1 MEKSSNKNNQQK
13 RFILTF
19 IVLGAAAVVAIIIGL
34 TLWMSAGA
42 RSATDKAVDQVS
54 RFYMR
59 ELADRRSQAVSG
71 MINQRLAEM
80 RRALQLI
87 TPEDLTSQETLRA
100 AIGRVEALYGL
111 DLYALADE
119 DNVVYT
125 DLSTYM
131 GGSRYAFLSQDPMD
145 DPVISTVSL
154 YGVKKQ
160 VCLAIPVRDLRFM
173 GKDLKACFVE
183 IDVGDFVNT
192 LAFDA
197 EESESF
203 FCLYYRNGENL
214 TQLDF
219 GSIRANENLL
229 RVMQEKLPEAEWRQ
243 LEENFQQGL
252 AGSAEFSSSGSREL
266 LYYAPIPDTSWMI
279 TVMIPESL
287 IHDQIR
293 GFSDET
299 LTRSTVQITVTC
311 IVLLLYFGT
320 VILML
325 RKATGAV
332 LEEERQNARDF
343 SRKAEESE
351 AELGVIREIATRDA
365 LTSTGSKFAYTEK
378 EKALNEAIRNGEL
391 RQLAVVVCDLNG
403 LKLINDTYG
412 HARGD
417 EYIREASRLICGL
430 YKHSPV
436 FRVGGDEF
444 VVLLQNDDF
453 EQREAILEELNRR
466 VEENLRTG
474 RAVVSAGMADYEPG
488 DQQVDAVLRR
498 ADQRMYE
505 RKKQLKEMGA
515 AIRE

>member
-42 RSATDKAVDQVS
+42 RTATDKAVDQVS

-87 TPEDLTSQETLRA
+87 TPEDLSSQETLRA

-214 TQLDF
+214 TQLES
-219 GSIRANENLL
+219 GVSWKRT
-229 RVMQEKLPEAEWRQ
+229 
-243 LEENFQQGL
+243 
-252 AGSAEFSSSGSREL
+252 FSRGSRGARNSA
-266 LYYAPIPDTSWMI
+266 APAAGNCCIMRPS
-279 TVMIPESL
+279 
-287 IHDQIR
+287 R
-293 GFSDET
+293 
-299 LTRSTVQITVTC
+299 TR
-311 IVLLLYFGT
+311 
-320 VILML
+320 
-325 RKATGAV
+325 
-332 LEEERQNARDF
+332 
-343 SRKAEESE
+343 
-351 AELGVIREIATRDA
+351 
-365 LTSTGSKFAYTEK
+365 
-378 EKALNEAIRNGEL
+378 
-391 RQLAVVVCDLNG
+391 
-403 LKLINDTYG
+403 
-412 HARGD
+412 
-417 EYIREASRLICGL
+417 
-430 YKHSPV
+430 
-436 FRVGGDEF
+436 
-444 VVLLQNDDF
+444 
-453 EQREAILEELNRR
+453 
-466 VEENLRTG
+466 
-474 RAVVSAGMADYEPG
+474 AG
-488 DQQVDAVLRR
+488 
-498 ADQRMYE
+498 
-505 RKKQLKEMGA
+505 
-515 AIRE
+515 

>member
-1 MEKSSNKNNQQK
+1 MEKSSNKNNPQK

-42 RSATDKAVDQVS
+42 RTATDKAVDQVS

-87 TPEDLTSQETLRA
+87 TPEDLSSQETLRA

-183 IDVGDFVNT
+183 IDVGDFVST

-197 EESESF
+197 
-203 FCLYYRNGENL
+203 
-214 TQLDF
+214 
-219 GSIRANENLL
+219 
-229 RVMQEKLPEAEWRQ
+229 
-243 LEENFQQGL
+243 
-252 AGSAEFSSSGSREL
+252 
-266 LYYAPIPDTSWMI
+266 
-279 TVMIPESL
+279 
-287 IHDQIR
+287 
-293 GFSDET
+293 
-299 LTRSTVQITVTC
+299 
-311 IVLLLYFGT
+311 
-320 VILML
+320 
-325 RKATGAV
+325 
-332 LEEERQNARDF
+332 
-343 SRKAEESE
+343 
-351 AELGVIREIATRDA
+351 
-365 LTSTGSKFAYTEK
+365 
-378 EKALNEAIRNGEL
+378 
-391 RQLAVVVCDLNG
+391 
-403 LKLINDTYG
+403 
-412 HARGD
+412 
-417 EYIREASRLICGL
+417 
-430 YKHSPV
+430 
-436 FRVGGDEF
+436 
-444 VVLLQNDDF
+444 
-453 EQREAILEELNRR
+453 
-466 VEENLRTG
+466 
-474 RAVVSAGMADYEPG
+474 
-488 DQQVDAVLRR
+488 
-498 ADQRMYE
+498 
-505 RKKQLKEMGA
+505 
-515 AIRE
+515 